1 MQNTPTS
8 TPRKN
13 LTPAQGEEAVI
24 LYETGVMN
32 GAVIARH
39 FGVERNVVYRH
50 LKAAGAVNG
59 RLVHKHI
66 DKLNAEIDA
75 RRLAQ
80 SIEMN
85 ADNDR
90 RLDGFIRSAE
100 DLHKFMKALVQAD
113 RDGTLAAFVCPK
125 LAR

>member
-1 MQNTPTS
+1 MQNIPTS
-8 TPRKN
+8 APRKR
-13 LTPAQGEEAVI
+13 LTPAQTEEAVI

-32 GAVIARH
+32 GAMIARR

-50 LKAAGAVNG
+50 LKAAGAVKG

-75 RRLAQ
+75 KQLAHR
-80 SIEMN
+80 IEKE
-85 ADNDR
+85 AETDR
-90 RLDGFIRSAE
+90 RLDAFIRSAE
-100 DLHKFMKALVQAD
+100 DLHKFMKALVRAD
-113 RDGTLAAFVCPK
+113 RDGTLAEFVCPK